1 MEINGAELQRIRVEV
16 ARLKKLNRD
25 LKERLADMESQAIN
39 AEQRLIQAEQLM
51 NQMGFGGGRVK
62 TPYFD
67 SAFYLKANPDLV
79 MHGVDPVVHY
89 LFHGFFEKRPAVPPK
104 SLLSLIPQGIANRG
118 GLAATAIKAVHKYRR
133 EGWAG
138 VSKAL
143 GKVRALDSNR
153 EPRRDYVKWVE
164 QFDTINDDHREA
176 IRAAMKGFTYQPLLS
191 VVMPVYNVPPKLLE
205 KAIASVRSQL
215 YPHWE
220 LCIAD
225 DASTDP
231 EIRGVL
237 SKEATRDNRI
247 KVVYRKQNGHISA
260 SSNSALDLAA
270 GEFMV
275 LLDHDDELPEHALY
289 HVAKL
294 LNQHPDADL
303 IYSDEDKITED
314 GQRYDPYFKPDFDP
328 LLFLAQNMIS
338 HLGVYRTA
346 LVREIGGFR
355 LGFEGSQDWDLALRV
370 VEKTS
375 RNRIHHIPR
384 VLYHWRAVEGSTA
397 LAPTQKSYISE
408 PSIKAVSE
416 HLSRCGV
423 DAQVTASEEAPHHNR
438 VIFKCPDND
447 PEVAIIIPTRDRA
460 DILKVCLDSIIQK
473 STYRN
478 YQIIVVDNGSVEQ
491 ETFKLFESLPKSKV
505 SIIRDDSPFNFSRL
519 NNLAVASTEAE
530 VVCLL
535 NNDIEVLSPGWI
547 EEMLSFT
554 MQSGVG
560 CVGSRLYYP
569 KGGLQHG
576 GVIIGIG
583 GVAGHAHKHLDKGE
597 TGYFC
602 RAVLHQ
608 SFSAIT
614 AACLMISRAIYDEVN
629 GLDEQLP
636 IAFNDIDF
644 CLRVRQAGYRNIWTP
659 YAELIHHESVSR
671 GIENNPEKIARFNR
685 EVDFMKE
692 RWGDILSRDPAYN
705 PNLTIDHE
713 DFSLAWPPR
722 V

>member
-1 MEINGAELQRIRVEV
+1 MQETAQELKDLRENIIRLVNINSEQSFRLDELRRQVSKAE
-16 ARLKKLNRD
+16 
-25 LKERLADMESQAIN
+25 ERLLI
-39 AEQRLIQAEQLM
+39 AEQTLTR
-51 NQMGFGGGRVK
+51 MGVGKRRISS
-62 TPYFD
+62 PWFD
-67 SAFYLKANPDLV
+67 SRFYLKAHPDLAA
-79 MHGVDPVVHY
+79 HRVDPVVHY

-153 EPRRDYVKWVE
+153 EPRRDYAKWVE

-247 KVVYRKQNGHISA
+247 KVVYREQNGHISA

-375 RNRIHHIPR
+375 RDRIHHIPR

-397 LAPTQKSYISE
+397 LATEQKSYVVSAGQR
-408 PSIKAVSE
+408 AVGE
-416 HLSRCGV
+416 HLTRTG
-423 DAQVTASEEAPHHNR
+423 VTADIVGAPEAPHLNR
-438 VIFKCPDND
+438 VIFDRTKFNKKIS
-447 PEVAIIIPTRDRA
+447 IIIPTRDRA
-460 DILKVCLDSIIQK
+460 DLLSVCVGSILEK

-478 YQIIVVDNGSVEQ
+478 LEIIVVDNGSVET
-491 ETFKLFESLPKSKV
+491 ETFDLFQSWRLENIKV
-505 SIIRDDSPFNFSRL
+505 IRDDSPFNFSKL
-519 NNLAVASTEAE
+519 NNEASKKASGEIL
-530 VVCLL
+530 CFL
-535 NNDIEVLSPGWI
+535 NNDIEIKSEDWL
-547 EEMLSFT
+547 EEMASFAV
-554 MQSGVG
+554 QPHIG
-560 CVGSRLYYP
+560 CVGARLWYP
-569 KGGLQHG
+569 SGELQHG
-576 GVIIGIG
+576 GVLLGIG
-583 GVAGHAHKHLDKGE
+583 GVANHAHYKAAKGFQ
-597 TGYFC
+597 GYFG

-608 SFSAIT
+608 EFSAVT
-614 AACLMISRAIYDEVN
+614 AAALMMRADVFSEIEGFDERLAV
-629 GLDEQLP
+629 
-636 IAFNDIDF
+636 AFNDIDL
-644 CLRVRQAGYRNIWTP
+644 CLRVREAGFRNIWTP